1 VQTCTKCNKQSPD
14 AATQCVNCHAELN
27 EWSSTAQALKRFQAN
42 PRVQYVQ
49 VAVGEACCPA
59 CRETQG
65 AYPKSEAPRLP
76 VEGCSHGMGCRCFY
90 QPFLD
95 DIFP

>member
-1 VQTCTKCNKQSPD
+1 MQTCTKCNTQSPD

>member
-1 VQTCTKCNKQSPD
+1 VQTCTKCNTQSPD
-14 AATQCVNCHAELN
+14 NATQCANCHADLN

-42 PRVQYVQ
+42 SRVLYVR
-49 VAVGEACCPA
+49 VAVSEACCPA
-59 CRETQG
+59 CRETEG
-65 AYPKSEAPRLP
+65 AYPKDEAPRLP
-76 VEGCSHGMGCRCFY
+76 VEGCSHGRGCRCFY